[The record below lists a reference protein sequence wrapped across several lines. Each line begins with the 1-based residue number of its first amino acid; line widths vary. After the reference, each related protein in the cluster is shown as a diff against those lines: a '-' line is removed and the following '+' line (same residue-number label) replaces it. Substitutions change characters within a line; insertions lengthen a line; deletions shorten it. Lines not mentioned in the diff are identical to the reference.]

1 MIQMVSDRFLSFSF
15 ALVAISCV
23 ILPIAAFVPPH
34 NPSVATHRCSSNSA
48 SSNTR
53 TVLFEA
59 PVPFAGVG
67 PRSEWMD
74 MSKYD
79 VDDLSLI
86 EAQWRANIIAKT
98 IDTPERIALG
108 CNGPSFFVDTLL
120 VPIRRK
126 AGEGLGIELQEIA
139 GGREDGLGITVIMGL
154 VEGGC
159 AERCAGDV
167 IRAGDSIGSITV
179 KQTLQST
186 GNMSEEETYV
196 AVTECL
202 GYDATVDAILGLPQ
216 PSEKGGESEVE
227 QELMLSIKRVREK
240 PRVKVNLRYP
250 PSQNE
255 PDSTIDLYAGENL
268 RLAML
273 VRGVKLNDPLA
284 KRFDTKS
291 GGNCGAGGLCRTC
304 AVSVLRGGEV
314 LNPQKISEK
323 QMLEDNP
330 RWRLACKAFVGYGMQ
345 EGEITLQVNPRQ
357 WGQDSE
363 EWS

>member
-1 MIQMVSDRFLSFSF
+1 MVSDRFIPL
-15 ALVAISCV
+15 ALNLVAILCIV
-23 ILPIAAFVPPH
+23 LPIAAFAPLQH
-34 NPSVATHRCSSNSA
+34 PSVTTQSS
-48 SSNTR
+48 TR
-53 TVLFEA
+53 LSEA

-67 PRSEWMD
+67 PRSEWTD

-86 EAQWRANIIAKT
+86 ESQWQANVIAKT
-98 IDTPERIALG
+98 LDTPERIVLG
-108 CNGPSFFVDTLL
+108 CKDPSFFVDTLL
-120 VPIRRK
+120 VPIRRA

-139 GGREDGLGITVIMGL
+139 GGREDGLGITVITGL

-159 AERCAGDV
+159 ADRCAGDA

-179 KQTLQST
+179 KRTLQST
-186 GNMSEEETYV
+186 GTTSEEETYV

-216 PSEKGGESEVE
+216 PTSSSIEEGGDGEVE
-227 QELMLSIKRVREK
+227 QELVLAIKRIRKK
-240 PRVKVNLRYP
+240 PKVKVNLRYP

-255 PDSTIDLYAGENL
+255 PDSTIELYAGENL

-304 AVSVLRGGEV
+304 AVSVLRGKEV

-330 RWRLACKAFVGYGMQ
+330 RWRLACKAFVGFGMQ

>member
-1 MIQMVSDRFLSFSF
+1 
-15 ALVAISCV
+15 
-23 ILPIAAFVPPH
+23 
-34 NPSVATHRCSSNSA
+34 
-48 SSNTR
+48 
-53 TVLFEA
+53 
-59 PVPFAGVG
+59 
-67 PRSEWMD
+67 

-79 VDDLSLI
+79 IDDLSLI
-86 EAQWRANIIAKT
+86 EAQWSANVIPKT
-98 IDTPERIALG
+98 LDTPEKIALG
-108 CNGPSFFVDTLL
+108 CKDQSLFVDTLL
-120 VPIRRK
+120 VPIRRS

-139 GGREDGLGITVIMGL
+139 GGREDGLGITVITGL

-159 AERCAGDV
+159 AERFAGEI
-167 IRAGDSIGSITV
+167 IRAGDSIGAISV
-179 KQTLQST
+179 KRTLQT
-186 GNMSEEETYV
+186 GKISEEETYV

-216 PSEKGGESEVE
+216 PSASGGEGEGGEE
-227 QELMLSIKRVREK
+227 QDLILTIKRIRMK
-240 PRVKVNLRYP
+240 PKVKVNLRYP

-255 PDSTIDLYAGENL
+255 PDSSIDLYAGENL

-304 AVSVLRGGEV
+304 AVSVLRGGDV

>member
-1 MIQMVSDRFLSFSF
+1 
-15 ALVAISCV
+15 
-23 ILPIAAFVPPH
+23 
-34 NPSVATHRCSSNSA
+34 
-48 SSNTR
+48 
-53 TVLFEA
+53 
-59 PVPFAGVG
+59 
-67 PRSEWMD
+67 
-74 MSKYD
+74 MSKYN

-86 EAQWRANIIAKT
+86 ESQWQANVIAKT
-98 IDTPERIALG
+98 LDTPERIVLG
-108 CNGPSFFVDTLL
+108 SKDPSFFVDTLL
-120 VPIRRK
+120 VPVRRA

-139 GGREDGLGITVIMGL
+139 GGREDGLGITVITGL

-159 AERCAGDV
+159 AERCAGDA

-179 KQTLQST
+179 KRTLQST
-186 GNMSEEETYV
+186 GTTSEEETYV
-196 AVTECL
+196 AITECL
-202 GYDATVDAILGLPQ
+202 GYDATVDAILDLPQ
-216 PSEKGGESEVE
+216 PISSEEGGEGEVE
-227 QELMLSIKRVREK
+227 QELVLAIKRIRMK
-240 PRVKVNLRYP
+240 PKVKVNLRYP

-255 PDSTIDLYAGENL
+255 PDSTIELYAGENL

-304 AVSVLRGGEV
+304 AVSVLRGKEV

-345 EGEITLQVNPRQ
+345 EGEITLHINPRQ

-363 EWS
+363 EWSG